1 VGSNVLRAKVGFGAV
16 DILVILGG
24 LLLAL
29 VVAGWSSAK

>member
-1 VGSNVLRAKVGFGAV
+1 MCFEPSGVWGV

-29 VVAGWSSAK
+29 VVAGFSSRKIVF